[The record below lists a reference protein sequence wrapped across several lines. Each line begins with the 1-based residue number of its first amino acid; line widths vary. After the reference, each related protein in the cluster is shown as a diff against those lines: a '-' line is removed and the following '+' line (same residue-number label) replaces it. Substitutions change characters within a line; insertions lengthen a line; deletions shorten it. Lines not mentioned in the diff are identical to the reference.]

1 MRHSALSLALTLTAL
16 PCHAAGATVAGA
28 HGITATIDE
37 QSGRYE
43 VRSTEP
49 DWVFAGTLGGA
60 ASDIGVQDGR
70 DRLGAFRELS
80 FRWRDRVALRG
91 TIRTYLDRPVLLF
104 EITSNEAT
112 SAAAVIRFPRFTE
125 FPRDLHGFSY
135 LNREFAPPSFAL
147 EENATPWLLYD
158 EQAHAA
164 VLSPAANYM
173 IASMRGDGKTEIASG
188 LNEGVAAL
196 PADFTHR
203 TLMALGV
210 GVNATWESWGRAL
223 TGLQGTQRPGND
235 ADIGLR
241 YLGYWTDHGGEYYY
255 DYDRKL
261 GYAGTLGALVR
272 RYREEGIPI
281 RYLQLDSWWYYK
293 TYTDPA
299 GKTGK
304 PENDRLPLEEWN
316 RYGGLIRYEAHP
328 SLFPEGLAAF
338 QRRVGLPLIAHNRWI
353 DPASPYHQRYRI
365 SGFAALDPLWWREI
379 IGYLSSAQVV
389 TYEQDWLNVIYE
401 HSPELATS
409 LQAGD
414 AFTDGMARAAQE
426 KGLSLQYS
434 MALPRHFLQGAR
446 YGNLTTIRVS
456 GDRFRREK
464 WDTFLYTSRLASALG
479 IWPWCD
485 VFMSRETDNLLL
497 ATLSAGM
504 VGIGDRS
511 GAEDRKNLLH
521 AVRLD
526 GVIIK
531 PDTPLLPIDS
541 MYTAGSRRPMI
552 AAAHTDHGALRTG
565 YVFSYGRGLKVANV
579 AFTPAQVG
587 VPREVYVYDARQRTA
602 RRLAASDA
610 FTFAL
615 AANGTAYF
623 VVAPVA
629 RAGIA
634 LLGDEGKFVPDG
646 RKRIAALGDEPDRLT
661 ATVIFAPLEQ
671 SVRLFGYAPRR
682 PTVTAQTGSA
692 GEVAFDRRTGRF
704 EVSVSPGPEA
714 GIEGPGNDPVRQA
727 IVSLQSR

>member
-1 MRHSALSLALTLTAL
+1 MRHSVLLSLAFALSVL
-16 PCHAAGATVAGA
+16 PCHAAITSVTGAD
-28 HGITATIDE
+28 GIAATIDE

-43 VRSTEP
+43 VRAKEP
-49 DWVFAGTLGGA
+49 NWVFAGTLGAA
-60 ASDIGVQDGR
+60 ASDVSVQDGQ

-91 TIRTYLDRPVLLF
+91 SIRTYVERPVLLF
-104 EITSNEAT
+104 AITSTEPNSDAT
-112 SAAAVIRFPRFTE
+112 VIRFPRFTE
-125 FPRDLHGFSY
+125 FPKNLHGFSY
-135 LNREFAPPSFAL
+135 VNRDFAPSSFAL

-158 EQAHAA
+158 DQAHAT

-173 IASMRGDGKTEIASG
+173 IASMHGDGKTEIASG
-188 LNEGVAAL
+188 LNESVTAL
-196 PADFTHR
+196 PAGFTHL

-210 GVNATWESWGRAL
+210 GVNATWDSWGSAL
-223 TGLQGTQRPGND
+223 TGLQGVQRPGND

-261 GYAGTLGALVR
+261 GYAGTLEALVQ
-272 RYREEGIPI
+272 RYRAEGIPI

-293 TYTDPA
+293 TYTDPD
-299 GKTGK
+299 GRTGK
-304 PENDRLPLEEWN
+304 PKNERLPLEEWN
-316 RYGGLIRYEAHP
+316 RYGGLIKYQAHP

-338 QRRVGLPLIAHNRWI
+338 QQRVGLPLIAHNRWI

-365 SGFAALDPLWWREI
+365 SGFAALDPDWWREI

-401 HSPELATS
+401 HSPELAAS
-409 LQAGD
+409 PQAD
-414 AFTDGMARAAQE
+414 AFSDGMARAAQE
-426 KGLSLQYS
+426 NGLSIQYS
-434 MALPRHFLQGAR
+434 MALPRQFLQGTR

-456 GDRFRREK
+456 GDHFGREK

-485 VFMSRETDNLLL
+485 VFMSRQTDNLLL

-504 VGIGDRS
+504 VGIGDRI
-511 GAEDRKNLLH
+511 GAEDKKNLLH
-521 AVRLD
+521 AVRTD
-526 GVIIK
+526 GVIVK
-531 PDTPLLPIDS
+531 PDTPLVPLDA

-565 YVFSYGRGLKVANV
+565 YVFSYGRAFEVVNV

-587 VPREVYVYDARQRTA
+587 VPRDVYVYDARHRTA

-615 AANGTAYF
+615 APNETAYF
-623 VVAPVA
+623 VVSPVA

-646 RKRIAALGDEPDRLT
+646 RKRIAALSDEPDRLT
-661 ATVIFAPLEQ
+661 ATVMFAPLEP

-682 PTVTAQTGSA
+682 PSVTAQTGSV
-692 GEVAFDRRTGRF
+692 GELDFDQRTGRF
-704 EVSVSPGPEA
+704 EVSVSPGPKTGLER
-714 GIEGPGNDPVRQA
+714 PGNDPVRQA
-727 IVSLQSR
+727 IVSLRSR

>member
-1 MRHSALSLALTLTAL
+1 ME
-16 PCHAAGATVAGA
+16 GA
-28 HGITATIDE
+28 HGIVATIDE
-37 QSGRYE
+37 ESGRYE
-43 VRSTEP
+43 VRSREP
-49 DWVFAGTLGGA
+49 NWVFAGKLGGA
-60 ASDIGVQDGR
+60 ASDISVKDGQ

-80 FRWRDRVALRG
+80 FRWKDRVALRG
-91 TIRTYLDRPVLLF
+91 SIRTYVDRPVLLF
-104 EITSNEAT
+104 GITSSEPT
-112 SAAAVIRFPRFTE
+112 SDAAVIRFPRFTE
-125 FPRDLHGFSY
+125 FPKNLHGFSY
-135 LNREFAPPSFAL
+135 ANSAFAPPSFAL

-158 EQAHAA
+158 DQTHAA

-188 LNEGVAAL
+188 LNKGVAGL
-196 PADFTHR
+196 PADFTHL

-210 GVNATWESWGRAL
+210 GVNATWDTWGSAL
-223 TGLQGTQRPGND
+223 TELQGTQRPGND

-255 DYDRKL
+255 NYDRKL
-261 GYAGTLGALVR
+261 GYAGTLEALVQ
-272 RYREEGIPI
+272 RYRDEGIPI

-304 PENDRLPLEEWN
+304 PMNDRLPLEEWN
-316 RYGGLIRYEAHP
+316 RYGGLIKYEAHP
-328 SLFPEGLAAF
+328 GLFPEGLAAF
-338 QRRVGLPLIAHNRWI
+338 QQRIGLPLITHNRWI

-365 SGFAALDPLWWREI
+365 SGLAAVDPDWWREI

-401 HSPELATS
+401 YSPELAAS
-409 LQAGD
+409 LPGD
-414 AFTDGMARAAQE
+414 AFSDGMARAAQE
-426 KGLSLQYS
+426 QGLSMQYS

-464 WDTFLYTSRLASALG
+464 WDTFLYTSRLANALG

-485 VFMSRETDNLLL
+485 VFMSREADNLLL

-504 VGIGDRS
+504 VGIGDRL

-531 PDTPLLPIDS
+531 PDTPLLPIDA

-552 AAAHTDHGALRTG
+552 AAAHTDHGALRTS
-565 YVFSYGRGLKVANV
+565 YVFSYGRGLDGLSV

-587 VPREVYVYDARQRTA
+587 VPREVYVYDVRHRTA
-602 RRLAASDA
+602 RRLAPADA
-610 FTFAL
+610 FRFVL
-615 AANGTAYF
+615 APNGTAYF

-646 RKRIAALGDEPDRLT
+646 RKRVAALADEPDRLT
-661 ATVIFAPLEQ
+661 ATVIFAPQEQ
-671 SVRLFGYAPRR
+671 SVRLFGYAARR
-682 PTVTAQTGSA
+682 PTVTAEAGSA
-692 GEVAFDRRTGRF
+692 GEVAFDNSTGRF
-704 EVSVSPGPEA
+704 EVSVSPSPEQVR
-714 GIEGPGNDPVRQA
+714 EGPGNDLVHQA
-727 IVSLQSR
+727 IVSLHSR